1 MKRFY
6 SLFALIVFLLYC
18 PQQLA
23 AQMSG
28 RDIMEKVDER
38 GDVKTEFNRSL
49 MTLINKSG
57 KTRERKITRYVKSYD
72 GADGLDT
79 KSLIIFDYPADIR
92 GTGLLLWSYADP
104 EKDDDRWLYL
114 PALKKVRRIAG
125 ESKNDYFMG
134 TDFTYD
140 DMGGRNLDDDTND
153 YFMGTDFTYDDMGG
167 RNLDD
172 DTHKLLGK
180 ETVAGVECFKVESVP
195 VDKNDAYS
203 KKISW
208 IIPDKWVFVK
218 VEFYDKSGKLQ
229 KILTTS
235 DIREIDGIWTPMVL
249 FMDNLSKTHQTKIEV
264 QEVKYNG
271 PMQEQ
276 IFTQTTLKRG
286 RVQ

>member
-6 SLFALIVFLLYC
+6 SLFILAVFLLYY

-23 AQMSG
+23 AQLSG
-28 RDIMEKVDER
+28 RDIMKKVDER

-72 GADGLDT
+72 GADGLDN

-140 DMGGRNLDDDTND
+140 DMGGRNLDDDT
-153 YFMGTDFTYDDMGG
+153 
-167 RNLDD
+167 
-172 DTHKLLGK
+172 HKLLGK
-180 ETVAGVECFKVESVP
+180 ETVAGVECYKVESVP

-264 QEVKYNG
+264 NEVKYNG